1 VRPVLAGLMLWTV
14 STGLLP
20 ARAVQPDPRAWQT
33 EAVWYQIFP
42 ERFRDGDPSNNP
54 VRDSLGGK
62 EWTPASWQVRAWT
75 SDWYAR
81 DAWEQAQAEEF
92 YWTVNER
99 RYGGDIQGIID
110 KLDYLQDLGITA
122 LYLSPVFWSGSH
134 HKYDT
139 FSYHHVDPWFGP
151 DPEGDLRLIA
161 EETEDPATWQW
172 TAADKLFLEMVR
184 GAHERGLRVIL
195 DGVFNHAG
203 LGFFAFED
211 VRRHQQDSR
220 FKDWFKI
227 ESWNNPETPDDEFSW
242 RGWHGVR
249 DMPEFA
255 EVWVDGR
262 GDLVPGVRDYFM
274 AVTRRWMAPDGD
286 ASRGVDGWRLDVTWM
301 VPEGFWQDW
310 NALVRDIKPGAMT
323 ITEMW
328 KDAPKI
334 TLGGH
339 FDATMNY
346 EGFAMPVKGWLFDSA
361 LNASEFAA
369 WLDRTRAEWPEPN
382 ALRLQSLL
390 DSHDTP
396 RISSAAFDGR
406 PGKDYLKPR
415 EFDLA
420 VSGRVSP
427 KNNSDYRWRQPD
439 ERAWRLVRMAVVLQM
454 TYVGT
459 PFIYYGS
466 EAGMWGA
473 NDPDCRKPMVWYD
486 LEHDPEFTAP
496 DGRRVEPEEVKF
508 DRNLHAFYRAAIA
521 LRRGTPALH
530 DGDFRW
536 LSFHNDDNTLAFLR
550 SSPGGQV
557 ITVFNRHE
565 ERRTVR
571 FAAPPGWP
579 EDVVP
584 AVFVSDGGSAVLRR
598 QGGELLVELAPL
610 SAAVFLP

>member
-1 VRPVLAGLMLWTV
+1 MRPVLAGLMLWTV

-81 DAWEQAQAEEF
+81 DAWEQAQAEDF

-227 ESWNNPETPDDEFSW
+227 ESWNNPETPEDEFSW

-427 KNNSDYRWRQPD
+427 KNNPDYRWRQPD

>member
-1 VRPVLAGLMLWTV
+1 
-14 STGLLP
+14 
-20 ARAVQPDPRAWQT
+20 
-33 EAVWYQIFP
+33 
-42 ERFRDGDPSNNP
+42 
-54 VRDSLGGK
+54 
-62 EWTPASWQVRAWT
+62 
-75 SDWYAR
+75 
-81 DAWEQAQAEEF
+81 
-92 YWTVNER
+92 
-99 RYGGDIQGIID
+99 
-110 KLDYLQDLGITA
+110 
-122 LYLSPVFWSGSH
+122 
-134 HKYDT
+134 
-139 FSYHHVDPWFGP
+139 
-151 DPEGDLRLIA
+151 
-161 EETEDPATWQW
+161 
-172 TAADKLFLEMVR
+172 MVR
-184 GAHERGLRVIL
+184 GAHERGLRIIL

-227 ESWNNPETPDDEFSW
+227 ESWNNPETPEDEFSW

-427 KNNSDYRWRQPD
+427 KNNPDFRWRQPD